1 MNGRQSSVVG
11 RPPLVLRLSSFVLR
25 TGAAIFVTL
34 LLLRF
39 GMRALGVR
47 PGVAFPGLI
56 YSLTAPLVQP
66 FYGFFSLPTPYGER
80 FDIAVM
86 ETASLA
92 AAGFVT
98 VVILAIYVAGLIF
111 PSIMEHERRSTKV

>member
-11 RPPLVLRLSSFVLR
+11 RPPLVLRLSSFVLW
-25 TGAAIFVTL
+25 TGAAILVTL

-47 PGVAFPGLI
+47 PDVPFPGLI

-66 FYGFFSLPTPYGER
+66 FYRYFPLPTPYGER
-80 FDIAVM
+80 FDIAVV

-92 AAGFVT
+92 AAGAVLLAA
-98 VVILAIYVAGLIF
+98 LAIYVLGLMLF
-111 PSIMEHERRSTKV
+111 SRDNRV

>member
-1 MNGRQSSVVG
+1 M
-11 RPPLVLRLSSFVLR
+11 
-25 TGAAIFVTL
+25 TL

-47 PGVAFPGLI
+47 PDVAFPGLI
-56 YSLTAPLVQP
+56 YSLTAPLVQS
-66 FYGFFSLPTPYGER
+66 FYGFFPLPTPYGER